1 MKHSEREHLKTNEV
15 AVALERLTGVQ
26 GQSILRIVGIALVV
40 VVAIG
45 AFVAWRGAAKA
56 KAEGLLAE
64 ALRVESAQVVPP
76 PAPGQPAA
84 PAGSFQTEQAR
95 RDAALGK
102 FLAVAEAYPSSDAGI
117 TARFKAGALLAEQG
131 KRSEALAAFQAVA
144 AQGGSSIHAR
154 MAALAVAELQ
164 LAAGQHEAA
173 IAAFRELSTRKDT
186 DLPADGVLMQLG
198 RAYRMAGKKA
208 EALQTFTRVTEEFPQ
223 SIYVG
228 EARREADALK
238 ASM

>member
-144 AQGGSSIHAR
+144 AQGGSSI
-154 MAALAVAELQ
+154 
-164 LAAGQHEAA
+164 QHEAA